1 MSIRVMSEVWDRSTQ
16 KGAALLLLLALAD
29 HANDKGEG
37 IRVGRARMKAK
48 IRARSLRTVDA
59 LVAKLCESGELTQ
72 THEGGN
78 GPGDVHQYRVNVA
91 RLGQSP
97 GRQQVIRKDAE
108 IAPIGEGEDTA
119 KGAESGAMGAENA
132 GKGAKR
138 SVLEPSKDP
147 NEEPSVVVVDSELA
161 KRIRWIKWILL
172 PGAGIKGRNADRLA
186 ILFGTWPNGAEAVEE
201 ILAKSKD
208 AANSPAMDNPVG
220 FRVACLRDRWEEVE
234 GKNAWDVAD
243 LALDDDEM
251 KRAVS
256 MAAVMEDSQPDD
268 DDDDGEPGGDL

>member
-29 HANDKGEG
+29 HANDKGDG

-97 GRQQVIRKDAE
+97 GRPQVIRKGAE
-108 IAPIGEGEDTA
+108 FAPIGEGADGA
-119 KGAESGAMGAENA
+119 KGADSAAMGAENA
-132 GKGAKR
+132 GKGAKAP
-138 SVLEPSKDP
+138 VLEPSK
-147 NEEPSVVVVDSELA
+147 EPSKGAPVVVVVDSERA
-161 KRIRWIKWILL
+161 RRIRYIKWILL
-172 PGAGIKGRNADRLA
+172 PGVGIKGKNADRLA
-186 ILFGTWPNGAEAVEE
+186 VLFSDWPTGVEAVEE
-201 ILAKSKD
+201 LLRRSED
-208 AANSPAMDNPVG
+208 AAKSPAMHNPIG
-220 FRVACLRDRWEEVE
+220 FRVACLRDHWEDVE
-234 GKNAWDVAD
+234 GRNGWDVAD
-243 LALDDDEM
+243 LALDEPEM
-251 KRAVS
+251 KLAVS
-256 MAAVMEDSQPDD
+256 MAAVMGDD
-268 DDDDGEPGGDL
+268 DEDGEPGGDL

>member
-29 HANDKGEG
+29 HANDKGDG

-59 LVAKLCESGELTQ
+59 LVAKLVESGELSQ

-97 GRQQVIRKDAE
+97 GRPQVIRKGAE
-108 IAPIGEGEDTA
+108 FAPIGEGA
-119 KGAESGAMGAENA
+119 KGAESAAMGAENA
-132 GKGAKR
+132 GKGAK
-138 SVLEPSKDP
+138 SPVLEPSK
-147 NEEPSVVVVDSELA
+147 EPSKGAPVVVVVDPPLA
-161 KRIRWIKWILL
+161 KRIRSIKWILL
-172 PGAGIKGRNADRLA
+172 PGAGIKGKNADRLA
-186 ILFGTWPNGAEAVEE
+186 VLFGTWSTGVEAVEE
-201 ILAKSKD
+201 ILRKSED
-208 AANSPAMDNPVG
+208 AAKSPAMHNPVG
-220 FRVACLRDRWEEVE
+220 FRLACLRDHWEEVE
-234 GKNAWDVAD
+234 GKNAWDIAD
-243 LALDDDEM
+243 YILAEPIM

-256 MAAVMEDSQPDD
+256 VAAFEDD
-268 DDDDGEPGGDL
+268 DEADEDGEPGGDL